1 MKKIIS
7 ILALLL
13 CIVPLAFANTGNSS
27 STDEWIAIALILVV
41 ALFALG
47 VSVGFYILVAIL
59 AKNRHRNVLLWVLLS
74 ILASPVVIAIILLV
88 IGKAN
93 DYEEVEEIR

>member
-7 ILALLL
+7 ILALSL

-27 STDEWIAIALILVV
+27 STDEWIAIALLLVV

-47 VSVGFYILVAIL
+47 VSVGFYVLVAVL
-59 AKNRHRNVLLWVLLS
+59 AKNRHRNV
-74 ILASPVVIAIILLV
+74 
-88 IGKAN
+88 
-93 DYEEVEEIR
+93 